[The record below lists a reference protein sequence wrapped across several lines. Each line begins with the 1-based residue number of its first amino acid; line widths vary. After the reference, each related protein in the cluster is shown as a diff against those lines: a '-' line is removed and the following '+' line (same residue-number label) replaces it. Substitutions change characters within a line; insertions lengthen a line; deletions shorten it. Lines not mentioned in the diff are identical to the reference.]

1 MTEKTSARVSN
12 SAVFLLYCGLCL
24 VLFVSVLTQSGLK
37 NLPYLMVY
45 AAALLGSY
53 ALLEWLFR
61 PSGGKLSE
69 DGKSRRFLPI
79 VDSVANGLLI
89 ASCGFVMAHFA
100 YLGHVPILHAF
111 SSNDYYDIMRIRQ
124 SVFYEA
130 SALFRYVPNLLV
142 KSVLPF
148 LLLFYSVTR
157 QRKLFWVTLVLG
169 TFYGLSLLNKMFVVI
184 LFAPLVLHLCFSRRY
199 FTAARIMVIPVA
211 ALALLVFVQN
221 PQIRPEFWTARSM
234 ATASGKPLF
243 VEGTVSRRNAELALY
258 PAVQVIE
265 RFVPN
270 GIAKKIFESTLYS
283 VMQFVET
290 IYLRVF
296 IVPGE
301 VVTAWFN
308 NIPIKL
314 PFAKGCGYRLVAAL
328 RGCEF
333 RHNPSLVHDIENP
346 KLVAEGVHGTMTA
359 ASFMEDYANFGAK
372 GMVLGGVVLAL
383 VLIFVARLF
392 AGEWRWALVLN
403 FIPIAM
409 ILELPLTT
417 VMLTGG
423 WVLTFLLYY
432 VFRARLI
439 EPIAGKNKKSME

>member
-1 MTEKTSARVSN
+1 MTEKTSARVGN

-61 PSGGKLSE
+61 PSGGKPSE

-221 PQIRPEFWTARSM
+221 PQIRPEVWTQRDM

-243 VEGTVSRRNAELALY
+243 VEGAVSRKNAESASY
-258 PAVQVIE
+258 PV
-265 RFVPN
+265 
-270 GIAKKIFESTLYS
+270 L
-283 VMQFVET
+283 QFVET

-301 VVTAWFN
+301 VVTAWFH
-308 NIPIKL
+308 NIPTKL
-314 PFAKGCGYRLVAAL
+314 PFANGCGYRLVAAL

-372 GMVLGGVVLAL
+372 GMVLGGVFLAL

-423 WVLTFLLYY
+423 WALTFLLYY

-439 EPIAGKNKKSME
+439 KVISDSNRKSME